1 MIRPDVVVNLPD
13 EKHII
18 IDSKVSLT
26 AYEGFISADKEDEK
40 ERFIKAHVQSV
51 REHVKSL
58 AEKNYQLTEKIDSPD
73 FVLLFLPL
81 ESAFSLAVQEQ
92 TDLFSF
98 AWDRKIVIVSPT
110 TLLATL
116 MTVGSIWKHEKQTR
130 NAMEI
135 ASEGGKLYDKFVAF
149 LEDLESLGKQ
159 LGRVQKTYEDAH
171 NKLSSGRGNLIG
183 KVERLKKLGAKT
195 SKDIPRDYLPEG
207 SPEEGDES

>member
-1 MIRPDVVVNLPD
+1 M
-13 EKHII
+13 
-18 IDSKVSLT
+18 
-26 AYEGFISADKEDEK
+26 
-40 ERFIKAHVQSV
+40 
-51 REHVKSL
+51 
-58 AEKNYQLTEKIDSPD
+58 
-73 FVLLFLPL
+73 LFLPL

-135 ASEGGKLYDKFVAF
+135 ASEGGKLYDKFVLF

-159 LGRVQKTYEDAH
+159 LTRVQKTYEDAH

-183 KVERLKKLGAKT
+183 KVEKLKKLGAKT
-195 SKDIPRDYLPEG
+195 AKDIPGEYLPEG
-207 SPEEGDES
+207 DTGDEDV